1 MRATPVLQIKEA
13 RHGGIVE
20 IVIWRLPGPVPPCTH
35 PYKYRLVF
43 VKSGRRIVG
52 FDNERG
58 KGDHRHLD
66 QVESP
71 YQFVDIQ
78 TLLADFW
85 REVDSRGV
93 SP

>member
-1 MRATPVLQIKEA
+1 MEALWRSSFGGCQGRFHPV
-13 RHGGIVE
+13 
-20 IVIWRLPGPVPPCTH
+20 H
-35 PYKYRLVF
+35 PYKYRMVF

-66 QVESP
+66 EVESP
-71 YQFVDIQ
+71 YRFVDIQ

-85 REVDSRGV
+85 HEVDSRGD

>member
-1 MRATPVLQIKEA
+1 MRATSVLQIKEA
-13 RHGGIVE
+13 RHEGIVE
-20 IVIWRLPGPVPPCTH
+20 IIIWRLPGPVPPCTH

-58 KGDHRHLD
+58 KGDHRRLD
-66 QVESP
+66 EVESP
-71 YQFVDIQ
+71 YRFVDIQ

-85 REVDSRGV
+85 REVDSRGD
-93 SP
+93 SQ